1 MKGFFLIVLAV
12 VCVLSFFFV
21 LFATL
26 ASCLRARTNF
36 VAKSPDMWCFPDWSC
51 DGGTTLKPTEL
62 QNYYKACNDSSGAK
76 ISINSK
82 TGKLCSCDGNTDT
95 TICSDEIAACY
106 KIPQDNGSV
115 FDSSACSI
123 TSGLYSHNAL
133 FF

>member
-1 MKGFFLIVLAV
+1 MKGFFLIILIVA
-12 VCVLSFFFV
+12 CFLSFTFI
-21 LFATL
+21 LFTSL

-36 VAKSPDMWCFPDWSC
+36 VGKSPDMWCYTDWSC

-62 QNYYKACNDSSGAK
+62 KNYYKACNDPNGEK

-82 TGKLCSCDGNTDT
+82 TGKLCSCDGNTDVS
-95 TICSDEIAACY
+95 ICNDEVAACY
-106 KIPQDNGSV
+106 KIPQGDNTI

-123 TSGLYSHNAL
+123 TGSLYSHNAL